1 VCPVLGSNCQSLLQL
16 AGLPA
21 LFWRCTSSAQL
32 SGVRQCHSLADN
44 ARIRARVIL
53 QRLQANF
60 DISPSR
66 HINWAECAY
75 ALHLHTA
82 RITPVRRPQL
92 LCTALPVVLLDCAR
106 YIRTSWAPAFVFR
119 SAAWPLI
126 LACCFRFR
134 CVTLPR
140 T

>member
-1 VCPVLGSNCQSLLQL
+1 MHGPTVL
-16 AGLPA
+16 A
-21 LFWRCTSSAQL
+21 L
-32 SGVRQCHSLADN
+32 V
-44 ARIRARVIL
+44 RVIL

-75 ALHLHTA
+75 ALHLHAA
-82 RITPVRRPQL
+82 RITPVRRPYPL
-92 LCTALPVVLLDCAR
+92 FSAPLAVLRHCAR
-106 YIRTSWAPAFVFR
+106 YIRTSWAPAFAFR

-126 LACCFRFR
+126 LARWFRFP